1 AKEASRSLASF
12 DEINQLSDN
21 SSDSASSST
30 AIEPSFDSNISE
42 LDGNMAKI
50 AAYGSILVGT
60 ALLIFGICTVNIP
73 AILTGIGLI
82 AAGIAVG
89 KNTGAFDGLTEFLSK
104 VIEKIKGFIGNVKQ
118 KLTEIKEWISTN
130 IIKPIV
136 DFFTPI
142 VEVISSIL
150 SSIFSKVW
158 EVFMKIVEIFVALGK
173 AFYTYVITPV
183 VNFIKQYVAEPLKKA
198 GTWIYNN
205 VIKPIWDNL
214 VWIKDKAVALFKTI
228 GKAVVTFISNTF
240 KTVINGILSGI
251 ESKINN
257 FINMLNGAIYLIN
270 KIPGVQISPLTPLS
284 IPRLASG
291 TVVPAN
297 YGEFQAILGDNKRE
311 VEVVSPLSTM
321 KQAFI
326 EAMEESGNKGGAPMI
341 IYLMMNNKVVGQAAI
356 EYHNGVV
363 AQTGVTPLKGV

>member
-1 AKEASRSLASF
+1 
-12 DEINQLSDN
+12 
-21 SSDSASSST
+21 
-30 AIEPSFDSNISE
+30 
-42 LDGNMAKI
+42 
-50 AAYGSILVGT
+50 
-60 ALLIFGICTVNIP
+60 
-73 AILTGIGLI
+73 
-82 AAGIAVG
+82 
-89 KNTGAFDGLTEFLSK
+89 
-104 VIEKIKGFIGNVKQ
+104 
-118 KLTEIKEWISTN
+118 
-130 IIKPIV
+130 
-136 DFFTPI
+136 
-142 VEVISSIL
+142 
-150 SSIFSKVW
+150 
-158 EVFMKIVEIFVALGK
+158 MKIVEIFVALGK

-297 YGEFQAILGDNKRE
+297 YGEFRAILGDNKRE